1 MPMIHLMPTPAP
13 ARPPRVLTLSQLAAH
28 VARLLYAAA
37 IGLGQHGPDAP
48 GWTAL
53 SPLEQSHY
61 YTRAETAIIDLDLHS
76 RALADLTT
84 IDRVI
89 HTLKPRFETDEP
101 MDVLI
106 RDAARLTLAEQPEQ
120 LHDAWRRARRGQL

>member
-1 MPMIHLMPTPAP
+1 MPMIHLMLTT
-13 ARPPRVLTLSQLAAH
+13 RPPSPTRVLSLSQLAGQ

-37 IGLGQHGPDAP
+37 IELGQHGPDAP

-76 RALADLTT
+76 RAQADLTT
-84 IDRVI
+84 IERVL
-89 HTLKPRFETDEP
+89 HTLKTRQDDASFDT
-101 MDVLI
+101 LI
-106 RDAARLTLAEQPEQ
+106 RDAARMTLAEQPEQ
-120 LHDAWRRARRGQL
+120 LHDAWRRARQGRL